1 MTSPDAADMCSL
13 LASHW
18 SHAPMPASDW
28 LVSDVKGYRL
38 LASAEADIDRH
49 DGNEKRGEEMTG

>member
-1 MTSPDAADMCSL
+1 MTSRDVTDMSPQ

-18 SHAPMPASDW
+18 SHQPMLASDW
-28 LVSDVKGYRL
+28 LVRDSRL

-49 DGNEKRGEEMTG
+49 DGNEKRGEKMTG